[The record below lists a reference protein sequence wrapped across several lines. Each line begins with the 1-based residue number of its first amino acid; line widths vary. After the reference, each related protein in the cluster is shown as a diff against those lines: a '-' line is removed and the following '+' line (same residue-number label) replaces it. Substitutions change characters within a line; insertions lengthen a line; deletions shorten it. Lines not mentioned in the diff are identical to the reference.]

1 MAEQNDNS
9 CAYPAVTIDEKG
21 GIIKQ
26 SNISI
31 NIPASAL
38 DIPVDITVGQVSR
51 APKLE
56 GVKGSVLK
64 LGPPGTQ
71 FKNPITICIDQSPDD
86 DTTGLGLFISSNG
99 EIWEITNNT

>member
-1 MAEQNDNS
+1 LAEQNDNS
-9 CAYPAVTIDEKG
+9 CAYPAVTIGEKG

-31 NIPASAL
+31 NIPPSAL

-56 GVKGSVLK
+56 GVKGNVFEIGSPRNSVHK
-64 LGPPGTQ
+64 
-71 FKNPITICIDQSPDD
+71 
-86 DTTGLGLFISSNG
+86 SN
-99 EIWEITNNT
+99 NYMY